1 MCFPSIYIF
10 QRSFNL
16 SLFNMLKSEPN
27 SVGPDIP
34 HQPRRTLWNL
44 ELFYCGPHMSI
55 SRDKSQLT
63 LLKKKK
69 IGVQLSYNVLVSSI
83 QQSES
88 VLHICISVLL
98 FRSFSCA
105 GTLSRVPGATQ
116 WVLIGYLL
124 SYVVCLWQSQS
135 PKVSLLL
142 LILW

>member
-1 MCFPSIYIF
+1 
-10 QRSFNL
+10 
-16 SLFNMLKSEPN
+16 MLKSEPN

-34 HQPRRTLWNL
+34 HQPRRTIWNL
-44 ELFYCGPHMSI
+44 ELFYRGPHMSI

-63 LLKKKK
+63 LLKKKKK

-88 VLHICISVLL
+88 VLHIRISVLS
-98 FRSFSCA
+98 FRFFSCA

-116 WVLIGYLL
+116 WVLIDDLL